1 MLKGTILGAAAAVA
15 LAAGGATGQ
24 TNLVT
29 NPSFEQDDPSGATAP
44 LGWLDFNQS
53 STASTLYAHSGTR
66 SYYSCSVQTRIP
78 SLWLISP
85 CSVHPPRP
93 TAWIPQSVQR

>member
-66 SYYSCSVQTRIP
+66 SLRMVFGSSNFAGATTKA
-78 SLWLISP
+78 LILTNT
-85 CSVHPPRP
+85 HD
-93 TAWIPQSVQR
+93 